1 LEAAV
6 AVTMTF
12 PPKLELARAFDEGWQ
27 KGYRAACEHPLA
39 VANTETDYLR
49 ARLREA
55 ESVIRLARLGYDDS
69 AQQTAME
76 YLQKYDALV
85 PGRPA

>member
-1 LEAAV
+1 MADSS
-6 AVTMTF
+6 
-12 PPKLELARAFDEGWQ
+12 KLDIARAFDEGWQ

-55 ESVIRLARLGYDDS
+55 EAIICCVHLDFRKEAYEDATEYMREHGLTDSGPLA
-69 AQQTAME
+69 
-76 YLQKYDALV
+76 
-85 PGRPA
+85 

>member
-1 LEAAV
+1 MIIRAIGSGAFV
-6 AVTMTF
+6 MADSS
-12 PPKLELARAFDEGWQ
+12 KLDIARAFDEGWQ

-55 ESVIRLARLGYDDS
+55 EAIIRLARLGYADES
-69 AQQTAME
+69 QRASTE
-76 YLQKYDALV
+76 YLREHKA
-85 PGRPA
+85 

>member
-1 LEAAV
+1 MSDPA
-6 AVTMTF
+6 
-12 PPKLELARAFDEGWQ
+12 KLGIARAFDEGWQ

-55 ESVIRLARLGYDDS
+55 EAIIRLARLGYDDS

-76 YLQKYDALV
+76 YLQKYDAFV
-85 PGRPA
+85 PGRSA